1 LALAGCTA
9 AEIGAL
15 TGQTLSDV
23 DAILDAHYLGG
34 KPELASQ
41 AIRKME
47 RYDDI
52 EE

>member
-15 TGQTLSDV
+15 TGHTLTDV
-23 DAILDAHYLGG
+23 DAIVDAHYLGG
-34 KPELASQ
+34 KPKLASQ
-41 AIRKME
+41 AIRKLE

-52 EE
+52 ED